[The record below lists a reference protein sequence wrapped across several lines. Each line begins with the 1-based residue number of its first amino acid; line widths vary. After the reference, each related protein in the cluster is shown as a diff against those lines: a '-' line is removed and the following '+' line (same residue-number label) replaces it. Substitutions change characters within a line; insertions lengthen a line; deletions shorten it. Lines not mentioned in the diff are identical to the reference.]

1 MNPSQGKNESEISLL
16 SSSVPQKSL
25 ISKSKS
31 ERFTTETTIKDLCT
45 PPVNCS
51 IQRELFFKKRESYL
65 RSQNIFYEIL
75 DELLY
80 ELTIEEMNPS
90 QGKNESEISLL
101 SSIKYYCIFF
111 QIIIPYYFGKLNPII
126 F

>member
-1 MNPSQGKNESEISLL
+1 MDFKT
-16 SSSVPQKSL
+16 L
-25 ISKSKS
+25 ILD
-31 ERFTTETTIKDLCT
+31 ETTIKYLCT
-45 PPVNCS
+45 PPVNSS

-75 DELLY
+75 EELLY

-101 SSIKYYCIFF
+101 SSIKYYFIIF